1 MAICRETDEWL
12 GEGSALN
19 NLGMAY
25 CQLWWLEEAI
35 GCFQESLAIWR
46 ETGDRDGEGTA
57 LGNLGGAY
65 QQLRR

>member
-1 MAICRETDEWL
+1 
-12 GEGSALN
+12 
-19 NLGMAY
+19 MAY

>member
-1 MAICRETDEWL
+1 
-12 GEGSALN
+12 
-19 NLGMAY
+19 
-25 CQLWWLEEAI
+25 LEEAI